1 MGTFRSD
8 LPLGTSDPTVFV
20 EGNVPNF
27 DEAVNSQENIWYDRF
42 GIPRL
47 TLKSAVDPT
56 GLVTQAMNSALR
68 AEAAADAAAI
78 AGMVFN
84 NTTLGLAATS
94 PGEFFSVPATDAQ
107 DSLILYENVSGSAA
121 ERKRYP
127 SSLFDSLTANR
138 GKPFPLKAAV
148 RAGIVSG
155 PRSASLSAFLKI
167 SVSGPADEILG
178 RYFKIAYMQNGAIL
192 NGVAANGIR
201 IEEFDAS
208 TYATD
213 GTATI
218 IHASSDA
225 PAEYDRIAGGIQTF
239 VVTPA
244 LRPNIHISVTI
255 DADGLPPDGEHLQMG
270 NEGESGW
277 SWIIDPSCY
286 LPTKAEP
293 LGELRQN
300 KGAVF
305 PMRIVNR
312 GGIVSL
318 ADLTIDEAV
327 LFASVSG
334 PASEIEGKYFRVA
347 YLQNGASLTHGA
359 TTGIRIE
366 ESDPVSFST
375 TGEVLVIHATSDSPA
390 GYDRGAGGIQTVVIT
405 PSQRPNIRITLTLDV
420 DALPPWG
427 TPIQMGNTTSRYYSG
442 IIDPSCYI
450 PISSASSNFAPW
462 AKPTFVSFSADTGHL
477 NTAAATGSGKMT
489 QFRFRPN
496 GFNNL
501 PNPHGLGVA
510 DYGDPSTAN
519 FSSYNANTSEWF
531 GVMHIRAVDG
541 DGAGRIATGGNHG
554 SDGGAGGEQTARNL
568 SYEIY
573 VDGIRLTS
581 DFSGYV
587 EKVEIVIVNELMAY
601 NTITLGRYV
610 LRQSFSV
617 MIRGNAVSVDAE
629 YVAKEPIYIQRDSG
643 LQLVSA
649 GYMDT
654 VIFPGGIN
662 TQRNPFDTFTSDSGP
677 SSDAPNAWA
686 VVMKG
691 PQGQI
696 AMWMDRTFGL
706 AALTEHVAPN
716 RALVRAAKS
725 SSSKVYNSL
734 IYGEDVSETP
744 DDTALLMQ
752 TGDSYRWRGGYTW
765 SVPSAYQPG
774 IDSEI
779 CRIINGIA
787 RHAVVF
793 SDASYSRFDA

>member
-1 MGTFRSD
+1 MTTYKTGN
-8 LPLGTSDPTVFV
+8 PLGSADPKDLYDNA
-20 EGNVPNF
+20 ENL
-27 DEAVNSQENIWYDRF
+27 DAALNSQSNTWADRLGNIRPTYR
-42 GIPRL
+42 
-47 TLKSAVDPT
+47 SAIDPT
-56 GLVTQAMNSALR
+56 GLVQDAVDAAVR
-68 AEAAADAAAI
+68 AEVAADAAAMAGRVFDTSAQGI
-78 AGMVFN
+78 A
-84 NTTLGLAATS
+84 NTTNGQY
-94 PGEFFSVPATDAQ
+94 FSVPASDAQ
-107 DSLILYENVSGSAA
+107 DSLILYQNVNGNAV

-138 GKPFPLKAAV
+138 GKAFPLKAATRSGV
-148 RAGIVSG
+148 VSE
-155 PRSASLSAFLKI
+155 PRSASLTAFLKI

-218 IHASSDA
+218 IHATSDT

-244 LRPNIHISVTI
+244 LRPNIRISVTI
-255 DADGLPPDGEHLQMG
+255 DADGLTPYGEQLQMG
-270 NEGESGW
+270 AEGENGW

-286 LPTKAEP
+286 LPIKAEP

-300 KGAVF
+300 KGTMF

-318 ADLTIDEAV
+318 ADPTIDNAV

-334 PASEIEGKYFRVA
+334 PASEVEGKYFRIA

-366 ESDPVSFST
+366 QSDPASFST
-375 TGEVLVIHATSDSPA
+375 TGAVLVIHASSDSPA
-390 GYDRGAGGIQTVVIT
+390 GYDRSAGGIQTVVIT

-427 TPIQMGNTTSRYYSG
+427 THIQMGNTTSRYYSG

-450 PISSASSNFAPW
+450 PVSSTSSNFAPW
-462 AKPTFVSFSADTGHL
+462 AKPTFVSFSAATGHL
-477 NTAAATGSGKMT
+477 DTAAATGSGKMT

-510 DYGDPSTAN
+510 DYGDPTIAN
-519 FSSYNANTSEWF
+519 FVSYNSNTSEWF

-541 DGAGRIATGGNHG
+541 DGGRRIATGGNHG
-554 SDGGAGGEQTARNL
+554 SDGGAGGERTARNI

-581 DFSGYV
+581 DFSGYA

-601 NTITLGRYV
+601 NTVTLGRYV

-662 TQRNPFDTFTSDSGP
+662 TQRNPFDTFTSESGP
-677 SSDAPNAWA
+677 SSDAPDAWA

-725 SSSKVYNSL
+725 SSTKVYNSL
-734 IYGEDVSETP
+734 IYGADLSEAP
-744 DDTALLMQ
+744 DDTALFMQ

-765 SVPSAYQPG
+765 SVPSAYQAG

-787 RHAVVF
+787 RHAIVF